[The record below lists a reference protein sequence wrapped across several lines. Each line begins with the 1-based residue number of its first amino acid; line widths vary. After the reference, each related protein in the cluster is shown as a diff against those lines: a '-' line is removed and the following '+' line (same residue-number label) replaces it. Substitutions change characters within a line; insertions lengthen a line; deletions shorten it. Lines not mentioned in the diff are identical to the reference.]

1 MFESEDSDFEEG
13 PDVVRHKTT
22 IVNHGMFPLIHM
34 DQSDD
39 MYERWSRI
47 KPELRREAGHLMHI
61 SMFWWHI
68 LYRQQDNHSTT
79 AWAVDMGFLDSNVS
93 NDLSLK
99 KLQKIEILE
108 LILDTVEKSL
118 AGTDPERRA
127 RELIM
132 ISMSLR
138 MEDDGLMRAVSWLSE
153 SGPPGLS
160 RKILQLG
167 SKHIRLQVL
176 EFVFS
181 EYSRFIQVMS
191 CSKNRMFKELSL
203 DPEPWC
209 LQKSEEM
216 KNKGNDQFQKRK
228 YDVALKWYTKAIKYH
243 PNNHILYGNR
253 ALCFIRC
260 EKYLKAMADGKRA
273 ILLQRDWA
281 KGHYR
286 FCDALFFYGAKD
298 KAVESN
304 ITAQSYC
311 SADPEGMRDLQQQY
325 SRFMMEISESRTE
338 GKQKKTEAKKGSS
351 KRPETSCGIDP
362 TSQHVDPDKAPEAAH
377 NSDSA
382 ENKKAE
388 DTKQEEPSGT
398 TLTDPQIE
406 DNFEE
411 PKSDMGD
418 RKMKKAVSSIPEKQ
432 SVKNKQPPAAEK
444 PQSISISSEVC
455 GKTQFCAA
463 VRDAHTA
470 LSDQRCRNAE
480 QSFSEALRI
489 LGTTGTKDLG
499 VSELDRTLLVYGYA
513 TALIEIGQPE
523 ELAEAQ
529 RQFEKLSTSANRTFQ
544 SLVHYGLGK
553 VFLKENKFSNAKDE
567 FWKAILMVQRQIMPG
582 KLTWPTTKVTVK
594 ETCPDY
600 LKERLEWYIETCKFP
615 PKPDAVC
622 RHCLGQAIIYFTDPD
637 FKGFIRLSCCQRCK
651 VEYHMNCW
659 KKFKSASFSDKSE
672 KDFLQNLCFTPDC
685 TGTICHIV
693 IFDSTGL
700 IKCEFKSPISKSKIP
715 GVRVKQ
721 KCTSLKKL
729 KSKEERKLRRKQERM
744 AISLTQNE
752 MNNLKIE
759 DETEKETDKASFKDC
774 VVYGDRVL
782 HQIDKN
788 RDLFN
793 DERHNFSSMQESL
806 RPWIKLDE
814 DKGHENIL
822 KDRVEPKV
830 LREIVDLLLERKN
843 RVWARLFLHD
853 LSSCQDVKPKVHEW
867 AQQLNNAGL
876 KAAEKFISQFG
887 DELEKLDFSSLL
899 EFPPLRD
906 IFHNKDFT
914 VEYLRQA
921 TPQDKRLFIWTLEEY
936 RDHYPSCL
944 TILDD
949 YFEMDSICLVL
960 KKTEKD
966 DHLSSV
972 YKSKNKNRKKKQKEP
987 KSVLLLS
994 GIKRDE
1000 EEDFFTEEDSLV
1012 LLDSDDPF
1020 SVPVYLRE
1028 QVAEFEGQYVNSRY
1042 FNHYKRFIDN
1052 DPDPTQETLYDYFAQ
1067 ILEEHG
1073 PLEVSD
1079 PLLVGQLQH
1088 FPPEAQQKIEAA
1100 GGLKHFLQGSLRFVM
1115 FNNSVGLTSHSVCFQ
1130 HNMDEDASIS
1140 DNFPF
1145 NNCSMDISKAK
1156 GSCHLNPSAK
1166 EFLPQS
1172 NHSSLVD
1179 CESYD
1184 LATCPDL
1191 PNPYVMVSPDFSYGF
1206 GPHVEPGTVK
1216 LGVQE
1221 SQYHDDFVNVP
1232 LFEAFSSDASY
1243 INFNEDSSSPKCKTV
1258 SVQTHSGNRDTRDD
1272 VAINTEPYEQ
1282 FEKNRGDMTQTEKI
1296 NIKFEKRIQMMREN
1310 LNALQN
1316 KTKESYS
1323 VLDDEVKE
1331 INHHIEI
1338 SNKELTLFQQKLED
1352 EVRKDQQEKRDHQ
1365 EKLKSLKGEIK
1376 ELVDFQDSFSK
1387 LIQEKNMEYQEELEQ
1402 LFAKSNQWAAE
1413 KMSLEDEI
1421 KKHRD
1426 LCAKASG
1433 RSLAGQV
1440 SILKNRREH
1449 GLRGLRKYL
1458 SGGKAILKHL
1468 TERSHTYPP
1477 TSLSSIIE
1485 AWKLSIQEVEE
1496 KIIRTERQY
1505 EEQLE
1510 LVKKGTSLSSLP
1522 AFDIPSPPAPP
1533 CVPAFLHPLSNQHS
1547 VLQQLPLHHAQPH
1560 TTYGVQQHPARPQ
1573 THMAVNTHH
1582 AVHTPPAASEVVA
1595 ASAPSSVSAPAQP
1608 PQPLIVFERIVDRL
1622 SAMFPHY
1629 SRSVLTKFI
1638 QEVRSM
1644 NGGTLSM
1651 LKYEEL
1657 INRAAQ
1663 LILDHQEHSQER
1675 MNLPS
1680 RDVPRVRDS
1689 PAPSPSPSIDR
1700 ASATP
1705 PPAHVWKSVSSPQR
1719 KTSRALNMEDPCII
1733 CHEDMT
1739 PEDMCVLECRHSFHR
1754 ECIKS
1759 WLKEQS
1765 TCPTCRE
1772 HALLPEDFPMLPG
1785 RHRRGHMHAASFL
1798 Y

>member
-22 IVNHGMFPLIHM
+22 IVTCGF
-34 DQSDD
+34 QSTN
-39 MYERWSRI
+39 M
-47 KPELRREAGHLMHI
+47 L
-61 SMFWWHI
+61 
-68 LYRQQDNHSTT
+68 T
-79 AWAVDMGFLDSNVS
+79 AMPSSFLDPL
-93 NDLSLK
+93 LSFAL
-99 KLQKIEILE
+99 LEDPQIRLLVLEILE
-108 LILDTVEKSL
+108 DE
-118 AGTDPERRA
+118 
-127 RELIM
+127 
-132 ISMSLR
+132 
-138 MEDDGLMRAVSWLSE
+138 GLMKAVSWLSE

-167 SKHIRLQVL
+167 SKQIRLQVL

-228 YDVALKWYTKAIKYH
+228 FDVALKWYTKAIKYH

-338 GKQKKTEAKKGSS
+338 GKQKKTETKKGSS

-382 ENKKAE
+382 ENKGERLRQSGRARACVVKFLFCR
-388 DTKQEEPSGT
+388 SGT

-406 DNFEE
+406 DNFKE

-432 SVKNKQPPAAEK
+432 SVKNRQPPAAEK
-444 PQSISISSEVC
+444 LQSISGSSEVC

-622 RHCLGQAIIYFTDPD
+622 WHCLGQAIIYFTDPD

-744 AISLTQNE
+744 AISLTRNE

-759 DETEKETDKASFKDC
+759 DETEKETEKGIDQFKSISSFKDC

-876 KAAEKFISQFG
+876 KAAEKFICQFG

-914 VEYLRQA
+914 VVEYLRQA
-921 TPQDKRLFIWTLEEY
+921 TPQDKRLFIWILEEY
-936 RDHYPSCL
+936 REHYPSCL

-966 DHLSSV
+966 DHLSSF

-1052 DPDPTQETLYDYFAQ
+1052 DPDPTQETLYDIYIYICICVFFF
-1067 ILEEHG
+1067 L
-1073 PLEVSD
+1073 S
-1079 PLLVGQLQH
+1079 LLNLS
-1088 FPPEAQQKIEAA
+1088 
-1100 GGLKHFLQGSLRFVM
+1100 FLL
-1115 FNNSVGLTSHSVCFQ
+1115 L
-1130 HNMDEDASIS
+1130 
-1140 DNFPF
+1140 
-1145 NNCSMDISKAK
+1145 
-1156 GSCHLNPSAK
+1156 
-1166 EFLPQS
+1166 
-1172 NHSSLVD
+1172 
-1179 CESYD
+1179 
-1184 LATCPDL
+1184 
-1191 PNPYVMVSPDFSYGF
+1191 
-1206 GPHVEPGTVK
+1206 
-1216 LGVQE
+1216 
-1221 SQYHDDFVNVP
+1221 
-1232 LFEAFSSDASY
+1232 
-1243 INFNEDSSSPKCKTV
+1243 
-1258 SVQTHSGNRDTRDD
+1258 
-1272 VAINTEPYEQ
+1272 
-1282 FEKNRGDMTQTEKI
+1282 
-1296 NIKFEKRIQMMREN
+1296 
-1310 LNALQN
+1310 
-1316 KTKESYS
+1316 
-1323 VLDDEVKE
+1323 
-1331 INHHIEI
+1331 I

-1365 EKLKSLKGEIK
+1365 EMLKSLKGEIK
-1376 ELVDFQDSFSK
+1376 ELVDFQD
-1387 LIQEKNMEYQEELEQ
+1387 
-1402 LFAKSNQWAAE
+1402 SNQWAAE

-1421 KKHRD
+1421 KKHKD
-1426 LCAKASG
+1426 LCAKARG

-1468 TERSHTYPP
+1468 TERSHTFPP

-1485 AWKLSIQEVEE
+1485 AWKSSIQEVEE
-1496 KIIRTERQY
+1496 KIIRLERQY

-1533 CVPAFLHPLSNQHS
+1533 CVPAFLHPLSNQQS

-1582 AVHTPPAASEVVA
+1582 AVHTPPAASEIVA

-1608 PQPLIVFERIVDRL
+1608 SQPLVVFERIVDRL
-1622 SAMFPHY
+1622 SSMFPHY

-1651 LKYEEL
+1651 LKYEDL

-1663 LILDHQEHSQER
+1663 LILDHQEHSQ
-1675 MNLPS
+1675 
-1680 RDVPRVRDS
+1680 
-1689 PAPSPSPSIDR
+1689 
-1700 ASATP
+1700 
-1705 PPAHVWKSVSSPQR
+1705 
-1719 KTSRALNMEDPCII
+1719 LNMEDPCII

-1785 RHRRGHMHAASFL
+1785 RHRRGHMHAASYL